1 MKTLVTKKAPSL
13 MKGIVN
19 MMNGAKE
26 NYDFWTAPR
35 DGQPKSSYCL
45 EQLADWDSKTKIKRG
60 RKYIKVIQ
68 DHSAFAFIMV
78 ADDGKFK
85 KGDILKAAG
94 YNAPALNSARGNV
107 LTGNYMIQWTGP
119 LYLK

>member
-26 NYDFWTAPR
+26 NFDFWTAPR

-45 EQLADWDSKTKIKRG
+45 EQLADWDSKTEVKMG
-60 RKYIKVIQ
+60 RKYVKVIQ
-68 DHSAFAFIMV
+68 DRSVFAFIV
-78 ADDGKFK
+78 KEDDGKFK
-85 KGDILKAAG
+85 KGDILKASG
-94 YNAPALNSARGNV
+94 YNAPALNQPRGNV
-107 LTGNYMIQWTGP
+107 LDGNYYIAWTGP
-119 LYLK
+119 LYLN

>member
-26 NYDFWTAPR
+26 NFDFWTAPR

-45 EQLADWDSKTKIKRG
+45 EQLADWDSKTQVKMG
-60 RKYIKVIQ
+60 RKYFKVIQ
-68 DHSAFAFIMV
+68 DRSVFAFIV
-78 ADDGKFK
+78 KEDDGKFK
-85 KGDILKAAG
+85 KGDILKASG
-94 YNAPALNSARGNV
+94 YNAPALNQPRGNV
-107 LTGNYMIQWTGP
+107 LDGNYYIAWTGP
-119 LYLK
+119 LYLN